1 MGGTSESP
9 VSDVVDS
16 ALSGEWGSS
25 VTMQLIADCV
35 ERVTVAEGFTV
46 NSLLYQNL
54 LVHIAVA
61 LLRIEHGCYVPI
73 DPHRLSSM
81 RGTREFAVA
90 QMIAHAIA
98 DKTGIILPDEEAAY
112 IAIHLAGKQTLY
124 APEDDR
130 GLVISDEVWDLVSR
144 MLELVWQAFRFDFR
158 GDLEL
163 RMNLARHIVPL
174 SVRLRYNMKLKNP
187 MLADIKRR
195 YPLAFSMAVDASSIL
210 VKRYGSTLSE
220 DEVAY
225 IALAFALALERQKSQ
240 PAKKKVLMVCATGT
254 GSARLLEFRYLK
266 EFGEYIDSITTCDV
280 LHIDTVDFSDI
291 DYVFTT
297 VPLHRD
303 LPVPVR
309 EVQFFLDD
317 IREVEDVRELLRGAA
332 PSRISNQDRLSPY
345 FDSRL
350 FLPHLS
356 ASSKQEALDVLLDCV
371 CQCKVVSDNFREL
384 VWKREALAAT
394 SFGNLVAMPHPMQVS
409 SQESFVCV
417 AILEEPIEWDGFGHE
432 VQLVFLTALS
442 DAGGV
447 EQHAFLETLSRFM
460 VSSFGVQS
468 LIEQRRLDKLLD
480 LLAHFSEASKPASDS
495 TNY

>member
-195 YPLAFSMAVDASSIL
+195 YS
-210 VKRYGSTLSE
+210 
-220 DEVAY
+220 
-225 IALAFALALERQKSQ
+225 
-240 PAKKKVLMVCATGT
+240 C
-254 GSARLLEFRYLK
+254 
-266 EFGEYIDSITTCDV
+266 V
-280 LHIDTVDFSDI
+280 LHGGGCLFNSGEEIWID
-291 DYVFTT
+291 
-297 VPLHRD
+297 
-303 LPVPVR
+303 
-309 EVQFFLDD
+309 
-317 IREVEDVRELLRGAA
+317 
-332 PSRISNQDRLSPY
+332 
-345 FDSRL
+345 
-350 FLPHLS
+350 
-356 ASSKQEALDVLLDCV
+356 
-371 CQCKVVSDNFREL
+371 
-384 VWKREALAAT
+384 
-394 SFGNLVAMPHPMQVS
+394 
-409 SQESFVCV
+409 FV
-417 AILEEPIEWDGFGHE
+417 G
-432 VQLVFLTALS
+432 
-442 DAGGV
+442 
-447 EQHAFLETLSRFM
+447 R
-460 VSSFGVQS
+460 
-468 LIEQRRLDKLLD
+468 
-480 LLAHFSEASKPASDS
+480 
-495 TNY
+495 